1 MNKQTPTQL
10 HKQYDVF
17 GNDVPVLITYQY
29 IRTTSNWKFTGYKCK
44 YCTSSFKF
52 VASMMKHGNNCKV
65 LNKLKGKEN
74 ANTNDN
80 S

>member
-17 GNDVPVLITYQY
+17 GSNVPVCITYQY
-29 IRTTSNWKFTGYKCK
+29 IRTTSNWKFAGYKCK
-44 YCTSSFKF
+44 YCNSSFKF

-65 LNKLKGKEN
+65 LNKLKEKDN